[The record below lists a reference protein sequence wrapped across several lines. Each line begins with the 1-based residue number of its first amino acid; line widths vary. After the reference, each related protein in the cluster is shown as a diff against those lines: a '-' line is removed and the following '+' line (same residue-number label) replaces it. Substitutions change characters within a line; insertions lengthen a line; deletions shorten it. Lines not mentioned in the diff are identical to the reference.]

1 MSNQLLFEPRRN
13 RIWLAKAG
21 AVLALAVATS
31 AVLLGG
37 FGGGLALLAST
48 RDIAVPPDVP
58 GWIAASSGR
67 AVLLIGAAAV
77 GAYAVTMLFRSTV
90 FTLGAMFAVVVGGA
104 LLLAVL
110 GISEAWFP
118 HKNLGAIIWNGSTF
132 WVEPPPACYQGPG
145 RPPQGLDCSGRGRLE
160 LETAARNLGVVLVAA
175 AGVSLWA
182 FRRRDVP

>member
-1 MSNQLLFEPRRN
+1 M
-13 RIWLAKAG
+13 
-21 AVLALAVATS
+21 
-31 AVLLGG
+31 
-37 FGGGLALLAST
+37 ASE
-48 RDIAVPPDVP
+48 VP

-90 FTLGAMFAVVVGGA
+90 FTLGAMFAVVVGAA

-118 HKNLGAIIWNGSTF
+118 HKNLGAVIWDGSTY
-132 WVEPPPACYQGPG
+132 WVEQPPACYQGNG
-145 RPPQGLDCSGRGRLE
+145 RLPAGLDCSGRERLE
-160 LETAARNLGVVLVAA
+160 LWAAARNLGIMLAA
-175 AGVSLWA
+175 AVGVSLWS